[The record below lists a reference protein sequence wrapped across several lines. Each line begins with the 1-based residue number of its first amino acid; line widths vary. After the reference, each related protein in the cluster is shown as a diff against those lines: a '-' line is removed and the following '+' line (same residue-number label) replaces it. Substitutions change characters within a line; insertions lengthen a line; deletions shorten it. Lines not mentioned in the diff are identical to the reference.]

1 MSDQKSLEKEQKQNE
16 ENKDNNENNNENINE
31 NNKENNNDGNKKI
44 KENNSK
50 ELELKEIE
58 KMPIKDSNN
67 LLFEKISNSKELI
80 MSKEKTDINFSSLYQ
95 DLRESEADAIKT
107 RIETY
112 ELKGFNAMEPTIKN
126 NIEAKSEVIS
136 ISSLLDAKNIDHN
149 RANLMKITKKDL
161 EDFENLH
168 SLMFKP
174 KNIVFDKVLID
185 SCEINKYGN
194 INLLNCI
201 YMLTKKDRNYFK
213 NLFSKFDIENNLS
226 EFKYYQNGQENV
238 ISLNHKIMKNTM
250 FIKPDDSNFWI
261 YLIEKT
267 MAKIYKHYLNTY
279 NLLASEL
286 YQNLT
291 PFNIKEFQHIYYE
304 KKEIFNEIK
313 NNLNSKNIIFCE
325 IDSLEIS
332 QIDDIN
338 NLFTSF
344 YINNIFKINGR
355 KYVELYLPYN
365 KSNID
370 QKEIEIYYPQND
382 IHEEDIKSTEYFP
395 PDKIKDSHYYFISF
409 ETFLINFAKTYIL
422 EYSKNFF
429 FISKNLKI
437 SDSNIDFLKFRVTGG
452 RGIIKLCASFNFPRC
467 YLSRCILAK
476 LTITENVV
484 PNMKSI
490 PSNQSQDN
498 ENDVYFEEQ
507 TDYDFEYL
515 DGFYGHGLN
524 NKFETS
530 LENGTY
536 CFIFNIY
543 TNNGLE
549 LNISLLSYSEGA
561 NIEFLDTKEKIS
573 GEKLNAQIKTLFVSY
588 MKKNLYKNMI
598 KKRIKDNA
606 FSYQSL
612 YNPKIGYSIFMIENN
627 TDKYNILVDLITENT
642 GMNLITKEYEEEN
655 MQNLI
660 NENSRLIIIIVPPKS
675 SELVIFEWEKSVDN
689 IYINL
694 NSNITAEKIENI
706 FSESN
711 FSLDAYEKKKIEST
725 DVYLIEISY
734 RKGAFLI
741 FVNESEDEDYNI
753 NLSFDS
759 VNNLK
764 YKNYENDDLKEQDF
778 GFKVKRKNYHYLKM
792 KAIKEGEY
800 GYNIN
805 LKIKKLENE

>member
-1 MSDQKSLEKEQKQNE
+1 
-16 ENKDNNENNNENINE
+16 
-31 NNKENNNDGNKKI
+31 
-44 KENNSK
+44 
-50 ELELKEIE
+50 
-58 KMPIKDSNN
+58 MPIKDSNN
-67 LLFEKISNSKELI
+67 LILEKMSNSKELQ
-80 MSKEKTDINFSSLYQ
+80 MSKEKTEINFDSLLQ
-95 DLRESEADAIKT
+95 DLKDSENEAIRA

-126 NIEAKSEVIS
+126 NNEAKLELTHLDD
-136 ISSLLDAKNIDHN
+136 LLENQNIDSNHT
-149 RANLMKITKKDL
+149 NLMKITEKDL
-161 EDFENLH
+161 KDFNELH
-168 SLMFKP
+168 YIKIKP
-174 KNIVFDKVLID
+174 KENNFEKISID

-201 YMLTKKDRNYFK
+201 YMLTKKDKNYFK
-213 NLFSKFDIENNLS
+213 NLFTKFDLENFL
-226 EFKYYQNGQENV
+226 FQYKYYQSGQEN
-238 ISLNHKIMKNTM
+238 IILLNNKVLKNTM
-250 FIKPDDSNFWI
+250 FIKPDESNFFI

-267 MAKIYKHYLNTY
+267 IAKIYKHYLNTY
-279 NLLASEL
+279 NLLASDL

-291 PFNIKEFQHIYYE
+291 PFNVKVLQHIYFE

-325 IDSLEIS
+325 IDALQIS
-332 QIDDIN
+332 QIDDIT

-344 YINNIFKINGR
+344 YVYNIFKINGR
-355 KYVELYLPYN
+355 KYIVLYLPYN

-370 QKEIEIYYPQND
+370 SKEIKIFLEQNT
-382 IHEEDIKSTEYFP
+382 INEEDKKNVEYFP
-395 PDKIKDSHYYFISF
+395 PDKIGDSHYYFITF
-409 ETFLINFAKTYIL
+409 DTFLINFQKTYIL

-429 FISKNLKI
+429 FINKKLKI
-437 SDSNIDFLKFRVTGG
+437 SDSNIDFLKFRVTNG
-452 RGIIKLCASFNFPRC
+452 RGLIKLCTKFNFPLC
-467 YLSRCILAK
+467 YLCRCILAK

-484 PNMKSI
+484 RNLKTI
-490 PSNQSQDN
+490 ASNQSQEN

-515 DGFYGHGLN
+515 DGFYGHGLVN
-524 NKFETS
+524 IFETS

-536 CFIFNIY
+536 CLLFNIY
-543 TNNGLE
+543 TNNGFE
-549 LNISLLSYSEGA
+549 LNISLLSYSEGV
-561 NIEFLDTKEKIS
+561 NIEFLDTKEKIT

-588 MKKNLYKNMI
+588 MRKNLYKNI
-598 KKRIKDNA
+598 TKKRIKDNA

-612 YNPKIGYSIFMIENN
+612 YNQKIGYSIFMIENN

-642 GMNLITKEYEEEN
+642 GMNLITKEYEDES

-660 NENSRLIIIIVPPKS
+660 NENSKLIKIIVPPKN

-706 FSESN
+706 FNSN
-711 FSLDAYEKKKIEST
+711 NFRLDSYEKKPIQST
-725 DVYLIEISY
+725 EVYLIEVAY

-753 NLSFDS
+753 NLNFDN
-759 VNNLK
+759 VFNLR
-764 YKNYENDDLKEQDF
+764 YKGYENEELKEKDF
-778 GFKVKRKNYHYLKM
+778 GFKIKRKNYYYLKM

-805 LKIKKLENE
+805 LKIKNLEQE

>member
-1 MSDQKSLEKEQKQNE
+1 
-16 ENKDNNENNNENINE
+16 
-31 NNKENNNDGNKKI
+31 
-44 KENNSK
+44 
-50 ELELKEIE
+50 
-58 KMPIKDSNN
+58 MPIKDSNN
-67 LLFEKISNSKELI
+67 LILEKMSNSKELQ
-80 MSKEKTDINFSSLYQ
+80 MSKEKTEINFDSLLQ
-95 DLRESEADAIKT
+95 DLKDSENEAIRA

-126 NIEAKSEVIS
+126 NNEAKLELTHLDD
-136 ISSLLDAKNIDHN
+136 LLENQNIDSNHT
-149 RANLMKITKKDL
+149 NLMKITEKDL
-161 EDFENLH
+161 KNFNELH
-168 SLMFKP
+168 YIKIKP
-174 KNIVFDKVLID
+174 KENNFEKISID

-201 YMLTKKDRNYFK
+201 YMLTKKDKNYFK
-213 NLFSKFDIENNLS
+213 NLFTKFDLENFL
-226 EFKYYQNGQENV
+226 FQYKYYQSGQEN
-238 ISLNHKIMKNTM
+238 IILLNNKVLKNTM
-250 FIKPDDSNFWI
+250 FIKPDESNFFI

-267 MAKIYKHYLNTY
+267 IAKIYKHYLNTY
-279 NLLASEL
+279 NLLASDL

-291 PFNIKEFQHIYYE
+291 PFNVKVLQHIYYE

-325 IDSLEIS
+325 IDALQIS
-332 QIDDIN
+332 QIDDIT

-344 YINNIFKINGR
+344 YVYNIFKINGR
-355 KYVELYLPYN
+355 KYIVLYLPYN

-370 QKEIEIYYPQND
+370 SKEIKIFLEQNT
-382 IHEEDIKSTEYFP
+382 INEEDKKNVEYFP
-395 PDKIKDSHYYFISF
+395 PDKIGDSHYYFITF
-409 ETFLINFAKTYIL
+409 DTFLINFQKTYIL

-429 FISKNLKI
+429 FINKKLKI
-437 SDSNIDFLKFRVTGG
+437 SDSNIDFLKFRVTNG
-452 RGIIKLCASFNFPRC
+452 RGLIKLCTKFNFPLC
-467 YLSRCILAK
+467 YLCRCILAK

-484 PNMKSI
+484 RNLKTI
-490 PSNQSQDN
+490 ASNQSQEN

-515 DGFYGHGLN
+515 DGFYGHGLVN
-524 NKFETS
+524 IFETS

-536 CFIFNIY
+536 CLLFNIY
-543 TNNGLE
+543 TNNGFE
-549 LNISLLSYSEGA
+549 LNISLLSYSEGV
-561 NIEFLDTKEKIS
+561 NIEFLDTKEKIT

-588 MKKNLYKNMI
+588 MRKNLYKNI
-598 KKRIKDNA
+598 TKKRIKDNA

-612 YNPKIGYSIFMIENN
+612 YNQKIGYSIFMIENN

-642 GMNLITKEYEEEN
+642 GMNLITKEYEDES

-660 NENSRLIIIIVPPKS
+660 NENSKLIKIIVPPKN

-706 FSESN
+706 FNSN
-711 FSLDAYEKKKIEST
+711 NFRLDSYEKKPIQST
-725 DVYLIEISY
+725 EVYLIEVAY

-753 NLSFDS
+753 NLNFDN
-759 VNNLK
+759 VYNLR
-764 YKNYENDDLKEQDF
+764 YKGYENEELKEKDF
-778 GFKVKRKNYHYLKM
+778 GFKIKRKNYYYLKM

-805 LKIKKLENE
+805 LKIKNLEQE